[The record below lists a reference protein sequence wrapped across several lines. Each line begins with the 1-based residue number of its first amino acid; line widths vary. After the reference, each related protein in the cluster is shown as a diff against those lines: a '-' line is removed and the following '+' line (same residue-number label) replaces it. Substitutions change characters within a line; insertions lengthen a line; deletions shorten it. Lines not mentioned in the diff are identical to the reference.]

1 MVSTACY
8 HHPENP
14 LPDPKTCNFLS
25 KTSSYFGPSADV
37 LWPQKAERQCVRRLG
52 ALLIKLPH
60 NYPAEG
66 LPRGHTAILLP
77 N

>member
-1 MVSTACY
+1 MGVA
-8 HHPENP
+8 
-14 LPDPKTCNFLS
+14 LMQKDPKSRNFPFQKSRKLNLA
-25 KTSSYFGPSADV
+25 PLADV
-37 LWPQKAERQCVRRLG
+37 LWPQKAGGQCERRLG